1 MPRHVFASRP
11 ARSNHV
17 PLCIAHRG
25 ASGLEPEN
33 TLRAFECAMAL
44 GATWLELDVQ
54 RLGDDLVVLHDDT
67 VDRTTNGT
75 GRLQDF
81 TLGQLRALDAGAGER
96 VPLLAEVLEMVAGRA
111 RIHVEL
117 KGEGTAAPT
126 VALLTRALAAGPWEA
141 GSFVVSSFAWDR
153 LQEVRALAPALPVA
167 ALVAGHV
174 MPEMLEAA
182 ARLGAEAVHMGKW
195 EARAGNVREAQAR
208 GLAVRVFTVNERW
221 EFELMRR
228 IGVDAVFTD
237 HPERIL
243 AWSGDQN
250 WRAGPAAA
258 SSSPLSLA

>member
-1 MPRHVFASRP
+1 MPRNALASLP
-11 ARSNHV
+11 ARTNSV

-33 TLRAFECAMAL
+33 TLRAFECALSL
-44 GATWLELDVQ
+44 GAKWLELDVQ
-54 RLGDDLVVLHDDT
+54 RLGDDLVVFHDDT
-67 VDRTTNGT
+67 VDRTTDGT

-81 TLGQLRALDAGAGER
+81 TVGQLRNLDAGAGER
-96 VPLLAEVLEMVAGRA
+96 VPFLSEVLDMVAGRA

-126 VALLTRALAAGPWEA
+126 AALLVRALATGPWEA

-174 MPEMLEAA
+174 MPEALEAA
-182 ARLGAEAVHMGKW
+182 ARLGAEAVHVGKW
-195 EARAGNVREAQAR
+195 EARAGNVRDAHNR

-228 IGVDAVFTD
+228 IAVDAVFTD
-237 HPERIL
+237 HPERVL
-243 AWSGDQN
+243 AWSGEQS
-250 WRAGPAAA
+250 WRAGSPAANP
-258 SSSPLSLA
+258 SPLSLA

>member
-1 MPRHVFASRP
+1 MPRNVIATPP
-11 ARSNHV
+11 ARNSQV

-33 TLRAFECAMAL
+33 TLRSFACAIGL
-44 GATWLELDVQ
+44 GAKWLELDVQ
-54 RLGDDLVVLHDDT
+54 RLGDDLVVFHDDT
-67 VDRTTNGT
+67 VDRTTDGT

-96 VPLLAEVLEMVAGRA
+96 VPLLSEVLELVAGRA

-126 VALLTRALAAGPWEA
+126 VALLTQALATGPWTA

-153 LQEVRALAPALPVA
+153 LQEVRTLAPSLPVA
-167 ALVAGHV
+167 ALVSGHV
-174 MPEMLEAA
+174 LPEALEAA
-182 ARLGAEAVHMGKW
+182 ARLGAEAVHLGKW
-195 EARAGNVREAQAR
+195 AARAGVVRDAHAR

-228 IGVDAVFTD
+228 IAVDAVFTD

-250 WRAGPAAA
+250 WRAGSPPVDAA
-258 SSSPLSLA
+258 PLSLA